1 MARRTMARRTMA
13 RRTMARRTVTKPE
26 LIVII
31 VCAVFGLRQYN
42 LIRTF
47 FFTEVSSQNDAGGV
61 DTNTRSSRSS
71 SSRSLPRQCTIEELG
86 VIKRQLPP
94 DDCVEYATQP
104 WTQRCSLSYATRC
117 KTNTQ
122 YDSVNA
128 HLIIMNRSCSYS
140 VFLFLSLNNI
150 LYDVPNRLA
159 YTFTCFRLDNLSR
172 LCYSSPSYCFR
183 SGGGLVRKAL
193 HCQTTTTT
201 ATTTNHAVVVVVVN
215 NDIPS
220 LIRRM

>member
-1 MARRTMARRTMA
+1 MARRTMA

-47 FFTEVSSQNDAGGV
+47 FFMEVSSQNDAGGV
-61 DTNTRSSRSS
+61 DTNTRSSS
-71 SSRSLPRQCTIEELG
+71 SLPRQCTIEELG

-117 KTNTQ
+117 
-122 YDSVNA
+122 
-128 HLIIMNRSCSYS
+128 M
-140 VFLFLSLNNI
+140 
-150 LYDVPNRLA
+150 
-159 YTFTCFRLDNLSR
+159 
-172 LCYSSPSYCFR
+172 
-183 SGGGLVRKAL
+183 
-193 HCQTTTTT
+193 
-201 ATTTNHAVVVVVVN
+201 
-215 NDIPS
+215 
-220 LIRRM
+220 

>member
-47 FFTEVSSQNDAGGV
+47 FFTEVSSQND
-61 DTNTRSSRSS
+61 TNTR
-71 SSRSLPRQCTIEELG
+71 SRSLPRQCTIEELG

-140 VFLFLSLNNI
+140 AFLFLSLNNI

-172 LCYSSPSYCFR
+172 LCYSSPF
-183 SGGGLVRKAL
+183 LLFQVR
-193 HCQTTTTT
+193 
-201 ATTTNHAVVVVVVN
+201 
-215 NDIPS
+215 
-220 LIRRM
+220 RRFG